1 MRKRDKLYK
10 RMKRSCRPNDPKKFF
25 EYKHLVRRV
34 TDMAYER
41 YLGDILGINTTT
53 EQEENSPPK
62 LNTKKMYSLLKH
74 SNQDSSP
81 IKVGWKDPLWRLWEI
96 KCPKQTI
103 PVCFQ
108 PQIPGRL
115 KFFSSVKLQELN
127 DQGCNLPFQSS
138 PYSQMPQSQ
147 ISVKGIEKCLNP
159 WTPTKQLV
167 RTCPFTASDLPE
179 VTWLREAKTLSWV
192 KDFLDSRPQSVVWNR
207 YKIRNEIL

>member
-1 MRKRDKLYK
+1 MRKGDKLYK
-10 RMKRSCRPNDPKKFF
+10 RMKRSCRPNDPKKFL

-108 PQIPGRL
+108 PQIPGTL
-115 KFFSSVKLQELN
+115 KFFSSVKTSRAKWPGMQLTFLIQPIQSNASITDLCKRHWKVFKSLN
-127 DQGCNLPFQSS
+127 PHKAVCQNLPLYCKWSS
-138 PYSQMPQSQ
+138 RSH
-147 ISVKGIEKCLNP
+147 L
-159 WTPTKQLV
+159 TPG
-167 RTCPFTASDLPE
+167 S
-179 VTWLREAKTLSWV
+179 
-192 KDFLDSRPQSVVWNR
+192 
-207 YKIRNEIL
+207 